1 MQRKVIQIANSTQ
14 LISLPRK
21 WALKQGIKKGDVLD
35 VTESQ
40 KGLIVS
46 PLSLSKKEKKLEL
59 TIKSPDGFRRM
70 LLFSPYIQG
79 YTEIKINYKEPGI
92 FSLISDQ
99 VQFLMGYEI
108 IIQESN
114 YCIIKSVASALDNDL
129 DNIIKRI
136 FWSTI
141 SMMKDMV
148 DALNNNKIDQL
159 NNIVALEGTNNK
171 LTYFSLRLLNREGY
185 KKDENK
191 TNSIYYIVH
200 CVEEIVDDLRD
211 ICKYIY
217 RIKNKPNVNKKT
229 AILVEELLQY
239 FEEVYHLFNKFDSE
253 SLLVFD
259 RGIKSFIRKLI
270 KMMRHNNTD
279 YVILSYLHNMAAK
292 IKHLPTEIHY

>member
-1 MQRKVIQIANSTQ
+1 MQRKVIQIGNSTQ

-21 WALKQGIKKGDVLD
+21 WALKHGIKKGEALD
-35 VTESQ
+35 VVESQ
-40 KGLIVS
+40 KGLTIS
-46 PLSLSKKEKKLEL
+46 PPSLNKKEKKLEL

-79 YTEIKINYKEPGI
+79 YTEIKINYKDPGI
-92 FSLISDQ
+92 FSLVSDQ

-108 IIQESN
+108 ITQEPN
-114 YCIIKSVASALDNDL
+114 YCIIKSIASALDNDL

-141 SMMKDMV
+141 SIMKDMIN
-148 DALNNNKIDQL
+148 ALNNNDINKL
-159 NNIVALEGTNNK
+159 NNLIALEGTNNK

-191 TNSIYYIVH
+191 TNSIYYLIH

-211 ICKYIY
+211 ICRYM
-217 RIKNKPNVNKKT
+217 IKNKLNINKKT
-229 AILVEELLQY
+229 KVLFEEISQY
-239 FEEVYHLFNKFDSE
+239 FEEVYSLFNKFDSE
-253 SLLVFD
+253 SLLNFD

-270 KMMRHNNTD
+270 KMMKHNNTD
-279 YVILSYLHNMAAK
+279 YVILSFLHNIAAK

>member
-1 MQRKVIQIANSTQ
+1 MQRKVIQIGNSTQ

-21 WALKQGIKKGDVLD
+21 WALKQGINKGDALD
-35 VTESQ
+35 VIESP
-40 KGLIVS
+40 KGLIIS
-46 PLSLSKKEKKLEL
+46 PPSLNKKEKKLEL

-79 YTEIKINYKEPGI
+79 YTEIKINYKDPSI
-92 FSLISDQ
+92 FSLILDQ

-114 YCIIKSVASALDNDL
+114 YCIVKSIATALDNDL

-141 SMMKDMV
+141 SMMKDMT
-148 DALNNNKIDQL
+148 DALNNNDINKL
-159 NNIVALEGTNNK
+159 NNLIALEGTNNK

-191 TNSIYYIVH
+191 TNSIYYLIH

-211 ICKYIY
+211 ICKYI
-217 RIKNKPNVNKKT
+217 IKNKPNVNKKT
-229 AILVEELLQY
+229 AILVEEILQY
-239 FEEVYHLFNKFDSE
+239 FKEVYHLFNKFDSE
-253 SLLVFD
+253 SLLKLD
-259 RGIKSFIRKLI
+259 RGIKSFIKKLI
-270 KMMRHNNTD
+270 KMMKNNNTD
-279 YVILSYLHNMAAK
+279 YVILSFLHNMAAK